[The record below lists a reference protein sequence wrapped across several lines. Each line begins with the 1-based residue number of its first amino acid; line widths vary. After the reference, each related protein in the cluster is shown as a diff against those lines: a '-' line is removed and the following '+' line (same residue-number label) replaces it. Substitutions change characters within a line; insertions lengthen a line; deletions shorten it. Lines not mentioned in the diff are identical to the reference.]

1 MSESRR
7 HVAAWASA
15 AAVVATLAYAV
26 TLPHGFAFD
35 DGIVIE
41 RNRLIRSLS
50 RIPDLFR
57 SGEWA
62 GGGLEARA
70 YRPLA
75 SATYALNYA
84 LGGLTPWGYHLANV
98 LLHALTSAGVLL
110 LALRWRLPLA
120 AAGLAAL
127 VFAAH
132 PVHVEAVANVAGRKD
147 VLATLFL
154 VSMALAHRWALRRRG
169 AALAVAVLAY
179 AAAMF
184 SKEIGVAGLALVAAE
199 DLLAPD
205 ERPGSPRP
213 ARVALYAGYAA
224 ALALYLVAYDRA
236 LGGVRA
242 PEAVPFVDNPAA
254 HAGTAARLLTGAAV
268 LWKGLGL
275 QLLPIRLS
283 PDYSYDAI
291 PIAASALDP
300 RAVAAVLAFVAWLAS
315 GIGLRRRAPAVLLGL
330 VWYLIPLLP
339 ASNLPFAVG
348 TIFGERLLYAPSVG
362 FAVTAA
368 LVLQAALRRPPASI
382 RIAAVAALTV
392 TLGVATVRYAAT
404 WASDETLFT
413 AAARAV
419 PRSAKVQVKL
429 AEVSLAQHRPADA
442 LAHAEAAL
450 AILPDLERVR
460 PLAARAL
467 AALGR
472 TPDAVAV
479 AREEIRRRP
488 HDPDALYVMGT
499 LLRDGG
505 QIDEAAGTWRRAI
518 GESPPH
524 PGAYADLCTLHLMR
538 GENTLA
544 EELCNA
550 AVAADERQANAWYN
564 LGLLRQARGDRG
576 GARSA
581 FEQFLTSA
589 GLEYAREAE
598 DVRRSLAAPEY

>member
-1 MSESRR
+1 MSEGRR
-7 HVAAWASA
+7 HIAAWVSA
-15 AAVVATLAYAV
+15 AALVAILAYAATLA
-26 TLPHGFAFD
+26 HGFAFD

-57 SGEWA
+57 GGEWA

-84 LGGLTPWGYHLANV
+84 VGALTPWGYHLANV
-98 LLHALTSAGVLL
+98 ILHALTSAGILL
-110 LALRWRLPLA
+110 LALRWRAPLA

-132 PVHVEAVANVAGRKD
+132 PVHVEAVANIAGRKD

-154 VSMALAHRWALRRRG
+154 VSMAIAHPWALRRRG
-169 AALAVAVLAY
+169 AALAVPLLAY

-184 SKEIGVAGLALVAAE
+184 SKEIGVVGLALVAAQ
-199 DLLAPD
+199 DLLVPD
-205 ERPGSPRP
+205 ERVSSTRR
-213 ARVALYAGYAA
+213 ARITLYGGYAA
-224 ALALYLVAYDRA
+224 ALALYLVAYARA
-236 LGGVRA
+236 LGGIGA
-242 PEAVPFVDNPAA
+242 PDAVPFVDNPAA

-268 LWKGLGL
+268 LWKGLAL

-300 RAVAAVLAFVAWLAS
+300 RAIAAVLAFVAWGAA
-315 GIGLRRRAPAVLLGL
+315 GIRLRRRVPAVLLGL

-348 TIFGERLLYAPSVG
+348 TIFGERLLYAPSIG
-362 FAVTAA
+362 FAIVAALALDAALARAAPRARVAVAAGLA
-368 LVLQAALRRPPASI
+368 LVLGA
-382 RIAAVAALTV
+382 
-392 TLGVATVRYAAT
+392 ATVRYAAT
-404 WASDETLFT
+404 WASDATLFT
-413 AAARAV
+413 AAARSV

-429 AEVSLAQHRPADA
+429 AEVALVGRRPADA

-450 AILPDLERVR
+450 AILPNLERVR
-460 PLAARAL
+460 PLVARAL
-467 AALGR
+467 AAMDRL
-472 TPDAVAV
+472 PDAVAV
-479 AREEIRRRP
+479 AREELRMRP

-499 LLRDGG
+499 LLRDQG

-524 PGAYADLCTLHLMR
+524 SGAYADLCTLHLMR
-538 GENTLA
+538 GESALA
-544 EELCNA
+544 EELCDA

-564 LGLLRQARGDRG
+564 LGLMRGARGDRRG
-576 GARSA
+576 SRSA
-581 FEQFLTSA
+581 FEQFLASA
-589 GLEYAREAE
+589 GPEYAVEAE
-598 DVRRSLAAPEY
+598 GVRRSLATGEH

>member
-1 MSESRR
+1 MSEGRR
-7 HVAAWASA
+7 HIAAWTSA
-15 AAVVATLAYAV
+15 AAIVATLAYAA
-26 TLPHGFAFD
+26 TLAHGFAFD

-41 RNRLIRSLS
+41 RNKLIRSLS
-50 RIPDLFR
+50 RVPDLFR

-62 GGGLEARA
+62 GGDLEARA

-84 LGGLTPWGYHLANV
+84 AGALTPWGYHLANV
-98 LLHALTSAGVLL
+98 LLHALTSAGILL
-110 LALRWRLPLA
+110 LALRWRVPLA
-120 AAGLAAL
+120 AAGVAAL

-169 AALAVAVLAY
+169 AALAVPLLAY

-184 SKEIGVAGLALVAAE
+184 SKEIGVVGLALVAAE
-199 DLLAPD
+199 DLLVPD
-205 ERPGSPRP
+205 ERAGSPRR
-213 ARVALYAGYAA
+213 ARIALYAGYAA
-224 ALALYLVAYDRA
+224 ALALYLVAYGRA
-236 LGGVRA
+236 LGGLHA
-242 PEAVPFVDNPAA
+242 PDVAFVDNPAA

-268 LWKGLGL
+268 LWKGLAL
-275 QLLPIRLS
+275 QLLPLGLS
-283 PDYSYDAI
+283 PDYSYDAL
-291 PIAASALDP
+291 PIAASAVDP
-300 RAVAAVLAFVAWLAS
+300 RVVLAVLAFVAWGAA
-315 GIGLRRRAPAVLLGL
+315 GIRLRRTAPAVLLGL
-330 VWYLIPLLP
+330 VWYLVPLLP

-348 TIFGERLLYAPSVG
+348 TIFGERLLYAPSIG
-362 FAVTAA
+362 FAVVAALALDAALGRAAARARVSVAAGIA
-368 LVLQAALRRPPASI
+368 LVLGA
-382 RIAAVAALTV
+382 
-392 TLGVATVRYAAT
+392 ATVRYAAT

-429 AEVSLAQHRPADA
+429 AEVSLAQRRPADA

-479 AREEIRRRP
+479 AAEEIRRRP
-488 HDPDALYVMGT
+488 HDADALYVMGM
-499 LLRDGG
+499 LLRDQGH
-505 QIDEAAGTWRRAI
+505 IDEAAGTWRRAI

-524 PGAYADLCTLHLMR
+524 PGAYADLCALHLMR
-538 GENTLA
+538 GENALA
-544 EELCNA
+544 EQLCNA

-564 LGLLRQARGDRG
+564 LGLLRRARGDRS

-589 GLEYAREAE
+589 GTEYAEEAE
-598 DVRRSLAAPEY
+598 DVRRSLAAPEH